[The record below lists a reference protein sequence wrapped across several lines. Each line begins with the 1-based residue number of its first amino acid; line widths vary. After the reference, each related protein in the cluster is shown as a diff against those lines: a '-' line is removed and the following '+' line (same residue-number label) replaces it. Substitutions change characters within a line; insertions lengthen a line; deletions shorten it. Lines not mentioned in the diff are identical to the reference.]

1 MKYRFLAF
9 DLDDTIVPSGTN
21 DLSKKVKL
29 ALQEV
34 SKQIHV
40 SIVTARAKSNFER
53 MLDLLE
59 LQPAYHVYENGA
71 KIVDPHG
78 NILRDLHIPHSE
90 VQTILNA
97 ASPYFDEVGF
107 CVDDHW
113 NDGRSVDTT
122 HGVTG
127 LSFTVQ
133 GAHNAYFIEKTIK
146 LLPKTYSIYV
156 GRHWDKP
163 DWSGVLLFHGEAQ
176 KGKGMHFIQQELGIT
191 PDETIAVGD
200 GATDISMFD
209 YASVKVAIGNAEDQ
223 VKAKANY
230 IAPSVS
236 NFGIIDVIN
245 KYIKSSS

>member
-21 DLSKKVKL
+21 DLSKKVKR

-59 LQPAYHVYENGA
+59 IEPAYHVYENGA

-107 CVDDHW
+107 CIDDHW
-113 NDGRSVDTT
+113 NDSGKVDTAQ
-122 HGVTG
+122 GVTG
-127 LSFTVQ
+127 LSFTVP
-133 GAHNAYFIEKTIK
+133 GAKNAYFIEKTINSLAK
-146 LLPKTYSIYV
+146 PYSVYV
-156 GRHWDKP
+156 GRHWDKV
-163 DWSGVLLFHGEAQ
+163 DWYGVLLFHDEAQ
-176 KGKGMHFIQQELGIT
+176 KGKGMHFIQQELGIS
-191 PDETIAVGD
+191 PEETIAVGD
-200 GATDISMFD
+200 GATDISMFE
-209 YASVKVAIGNAEDQ
+209 YAAVKVAIGNAEDQ

-230 IAPSVS
+230 IAPSVQ
-236 NFGIIDVIN
+236 NNGIIEVIN
-245 KYIKSSS
+245 KYIKSST